1 MLASTVLPPSNLH
14 FKHLFSHN
22 ILFYSQAQKEASPLP
37 TTLAESNNTSPF
49 WITFLHSQAFQ
60 VLRAHQ
66 ASQRDTGISQNVRI
80 SDLCYCKN
88 HYCHS
93 FKWQADMTPFSRLLF
108 TATKFHFSVEISL
121 PRLIFLGNIFP
132 SLVTIVCHLG
142 CRALHNLL
150 EFLF

>member
-49 WITFLHSQAFQ
+49 RKTFLHSQAFQ

-93 FKWQADMTPFSRLLF
+93 FKWQADTTPFSRLLF

-142 CRALHNLL
+142 CGALHNLL